1 METVKVT
8 QVYPEQKGAEIV
20 VDDIKASTAQEL
32 EQAIAG
38 LPPEIE
44 GVHVTL
50 RFDGNFHYFVLLA
63 DALLDEG
70 ELGEVVTRRGV
81 RVIRTTDGN
90 ILGGKALVIR
100 LDDRTD
106 QQQMLSYLSLRKD
119 AHVEDDDAS
128 MISPLYIQEALPIA
142 DGKILL
148 SIATSRSNESRH
160 MTRQLVCFLILVLMR
175 LDGWNLGFGQT
186 GLQPGSFAT
195 VTQDHKTAYII
206 SADQPGMVQL
216 LKADALTARDTDNLA
231 TRAVLQTAAS
241 SIVDMQ
247 VAEPTEELLI
257 LCDHPPRLIRQPLSG
272 AEATTIPLA
281 APPARLAVQPAT
293 DARKVLVCVTLPQAQ
308 AVWLAHS

>member
-1 METVKVT
+1 
-8 QVYPEQKGAEIV
+8 
-20 VDDIKASTAQEL
+20 
-32 EQAIAG
+32 
-38 LPPEIE
+38 
-44 GVHVTL
+44 
-50 RFDGNFHYFVLLA
+50 
-63 DALLDEG
+63 
-70 ELGEVVTRRGV
+70 
-81 RVIRTTDGN
+81 
-90 ILGGKALVIR
+90 
-100 LDDRTD
+100 
-106 QQQMLSYLSLRKD
+106 
-119 AHVEDDDAS
+119 
-128 MISPLYIQEALPIA
+128 
-142 DGKILL
+142 
-148 SIATSRSNESRH
+148 
-160 MTRQLVCFLILVLMR
+160 MR

-186 GLQPGSFAT
+186 GMQPGSFAT

-293 DARKVLVCVTLPQAQ
+293 DARQVLVCVTLPQAQ
-308 AVWLAHS
+308 AVWLATLDQGAAPDGQEVSVAFSPRHVLAFEPAAFIVADSVGGKLALVNQEQGVSDCAEINGHHIGGWPIHGRRKSVDRPSTA